1 MVNPI
6 YLLLT
11 LVSVAGFV
19 MLCVNLYV
27 LLKQSKNKRPEEAM
41 LLHQRLDSLS
51 QLVNDQ
57 LKHGRESTDRA
68 TLSVQQKMDSLA
80 HLLANQLNESRESTQ
95 KATLAVHQQVQG
107 FTQGMTQLQDVV
119 KQVHESVKGVSSF
132 QDIFKAPKLRGTWGE
147 ASLEAALNQYFPRER
162 YEMQHYF
169 KSGEAV
175 DAILKLPNNI
185 ILPIDS
191 KFNWE
196 NFEKMVNA
204 ETEINKDMY
213 RKQFLSDVKKKV
225 DEISSKYI
233 LPSEGTTDFALMYIP
248 AETVYYEI
256 INQIK
261 EADIPS
267 YARSKK
273 VVLISPNTFMLSISS
288 ISHWFRDVQITKQ
301 TQEIIKRLGRIVT
314 DSGKLSDS
322 FEKLGKHLSNAQSSF
337 EDSEKRLSLMTDR
350 INSVVEIGE
359 VEEVKKIAAVGEPRQ
374 GREAPEV

>member
-1 MVNPI
+1 MVNPV

-11 LVSVAGFV
+11 LVSIAAFV

-27 LLKQSKNKRPEEAM
+27 LLKQSKGKKPDESA
-41 LLHQRLDSLS
+41 LLMHQRLDSLS

-57 LKHGRESTDRA
+57 LKHGRETTDRA
-68 TLSVQQKMDSLA
+68 TLSVQQKMDSLVQ
-80 HLLANQLNESRESTQ
+80 LLSTQLNESRESTQ

-107 FTQGMTQLQDVV
+107 FTQGMTQLQEIV
-119 KQVHESVKGVSSF
+119 KNVHDSVKSVSSF
-132 QDIFKAPKLRGTWGE
+132 QDIFKSPKLRGIWGE

-175 DAILKLPNNI
+175 DAVLKLPNNV
-185 ILPIDS
+185 ILPVDS

-196 NFEKMVNA
+196 NFEKMVNPPSPEA
-204 ETEINKDMY
+204 SEGRSADYY
-213 RKQFLSDVKKKV
+213 RKLFLFDVKKKI

-233 LPSEGTTDFALMYIP
+233 LPSENTTDFALMYIP

-261 EADIPS
+261 DADIPN

-273 VVLISPNTFMLSISS
+273 VILVSPNTFMLSVSS
-288 ISHWFRDVQITKQ
+288 ISHWFRDIQVTKQ
-301 TQEIIKRLGRIVT
+301 TQNIIKRLGRIVT
-314 DSGKLSDS
+314 DSGKLSGS
-322 FEKLGKHLSNAQSSF
+322 FEKLGKHLTNAQSSF

-359 VEEVKKIAAVGEPRQ
+359 VETVPKI
-374 GREAPEV
+374 EAPEIS